1 MRLIPQRWRRKPR
14 RDHEGNMTL
23 VEHLEELRTR
33 LFYALGAIA
42 LASIAGWFLYEPVL
56 HLLREPFC
64 NTVQSLPPQNRPPT
78 GCRFITLGGVLDPVA
93 VKLKVVVYL
102 GLMLALPVVLYQ
114 FWAFVVPGLTRRER
128 RLAVPFILSSSVL
141 FGIGV
146 AFAYVTLPKALDFL
160 LGFAGANVVPILTA
174 DKYLTFLMLV
184 ALSFGLSF
192 EFPIVLIFLSIA
204 GVISSR
210 QMREWRR
217 GAIMGIAVFAAVITP
232 SADPYTMLAMMIP
245 MVLFYEGAIIVARVM
260 KH

>member
-1 MRLIPQRWRRKPR
+1 
-14 RDHEGNMTL
+14 
-23 VEHLEELRTR
+23 
-33 LFYALGAIA
+33 
-42 LASIAGWFLYEPVL
+42 
-56 HLLREPFC
+56 
-64 NTVQSLPPQNRPPT
+64 
-78 GCRFITLGGVLDPVA
+78 
-93 VKLKVVVYL
+93 
-102 GLMLALPVVLYQ
+102 
-114 FWAFVVPGLTRRER
+114 
-128 RLAVPFILSSSVL
+128 L

-160 LGFAGANVVPILTA
+160 LGFAGVNVVPILTA

-217 GAIMGIAVFAAVITP
+217 GAVMGIAVFAAVITP

-245 MVLFYEGAIIVARVM
+245 MVLFYEAAIIVARVM

>member
-1 MRLIPQRWRRKPR
+1 
-14 RDHEGNMTL
+14 MTL

-33 LFYALGAIA
+33 LFYALAAIA
-42 LASIAGWFLYEPVL
+42 LGSVVGWFLYQPVL
-56 HLLREPFC
+56 ELLRQPFC
-64 NTVQSLPPQNRPPT
+64 DTIRSLPPANQPPT
-78 GCRFITLGGVLDPVA
+78 KCQFLTLGGVLDPVTM
-93 VKLKVVVYL
+93 KLKVVVYL
-102 GLMLALPVVLYQ
+102 GLLIALPIVLYQ
-114 FWAFVVPGLTRRER
+114 LWAFIVPGLTRRER
-128 RLAVPFILSSSVL
+128 RLAVPFIVSSVAL
-141 FGIGV
+141 FATGV

-160 LGFAGANVVPILTA
+160 LGFGGVYIVPIITA

-184 ALSFGLSF
+184 SLSFGLSF

-204 GVISSR
+204 GVVTSR

-245 MVLFYEGAIIVARVM
+245 MVLLYEAAIIVARVM